1 MNRFPTSSP
10 TWIELD
16 LQAVTDNCGH
26 IIRDTGSPLMA
37 VLKGDAYGHGAVRV
51 GRAALAGGASW
62 LGVARFG
69 EARVLREAGLEAPIL
84 VLGMVTAE
92 EVDEAIAAGV
102 TLTLHSRATLELF
115 AARSRAAGRGLAVH
129 LKVDTGLGRLGV
141 FAGESLAFARE
152 AAQAGLRV
160 DGVFSHL
167 AAAEQDHPLNGLQLR
182 RFQEALDALEA
193 AGLRPRWAHLA
204 NSAAAFYLPDSRH
217 DLVRV
222 ANVVLGMRIRPD
234 QPLDP
239 KYRPALTWKARLAS
253 CRELPAG
260 WGVGYGQTYVTPRA
274 EMVGV
279 VPVGYG
285 DGLRRMPG
293 NQVLIGGMKCP
304 VLGRLCLDQLM
315 VRLPR
320 RFPEGEEVVLIGAQG
335 GGSIWLHDLAL
346 LYDTSQVDIATHLHA
361 RVPRVGIL
369 GRTG

>member
-1 MNRFPTSSP
+1 MNRPQISSP

-16 LQAVTDNCGH
+16 LQAVTDNCRH

-37 VLKGDAYGHGAVRV
+37 VLKGDAYGHGAVRA
-51 GRAALAGGASW
+51 GRAALAGGAAW
-62 LGVARFG
+62 LGVARYG
-69 EARVLREAGLEAPIL
+69 EARTLREAGLGAPLL
-84 VLGMVTAE
+84 VLGMVTAG

-115 AARSRAAGRGLAVH
+115 AARSRAAGRELAVH
-129 LKVDTGLGRLGV
+129 LKLDTGLGRLGL
-141 FAGESLAFARE
+141 FPGEIVAFARE

-167 AAAEQDHPLNGLQLR
+167 AAAEQAHPLNELQLQ
-182 RFQEALDALEA
+182 RFREALGALAA

-204 NSAAAFYLPDSRH
+204 NSAAAFHLPGARH

-222 ANVVLGMRIRPD
+222 ANVVLGIRIRPD

-260 WGVGYGQTYVTPRA
+260 WGVGYGQTYVTPGP
-274 EMVGV
+274 ELVGV

-285 DGLRRMPG
+285 DGLRRVPG
-293 NQVLIGGMKCP
+293 NQVLIGGVKCP
-304 VLGRLCLDQLM
+304 VLGQLCLDQLM

-320 RFPEGEEVVLIGAQG
+320 RFPEGEEVVIIGAQG
-335 GGSIWLHDLAL
+335 AAAIWLHDLAA
-346 LYDTSQVDIATHLHA
+346 LYGTSQVDIATHLHA
-361 RVPRVGIL
+361 RVPRF
-369 GRTG
+369 